1 MFVYFF
7 LTFYEQGNILY
18 APIIF
23 LMLDLV
29 KPNVYLNYIHSIY
42 ITDLLHIK
50 VLKSVRSVNQWY
62 IRKDLI
68 IVKVKYTIETF
79 HLNTPL

>member
-1 MFVYFF
+1 
-7 LTFYEQGNILY
+7 
-18 APIIF
+18 
-23 LMLDLV
+23 MLDLV
-29 KPNVYLNYIHSIY
+29 KTNVYLNYSIY

-68 IVKVKYTIETF
+68 IVKVKYTIKTF